1 MTALTPDPKTA
12 RRVIREAAL
21 WYSQLCSGQASAEDT
36 QAWQHWRA
44 QGWEQQWAWSRV
56 ELLQQQIKITPAQM
70 TQQVLLAGH
79 DAMQAKRRAIL
90 KGLGVFTLSAP
101 VAWVGWRMQPWQ
113 PILADYS
120 TATGERR
127 EWRLADGTRLVLNT
141 DSVVN
146 VIFDDHIRLVQL
158 IRGEVYIETGHQDT
172 PQRPFIVRTTQASLR
187 ALGTQFVVRQQVAS
201 TWLGVLQHAVEVTPT
216 AGQPRFQVQA
226 GQQMTLGVQGGSA
239 LSALN
244 GQEASWVHGMLVI
257 TDWRLDALVA
267 ELNRYR
273 PGILRCDPQ
282 LAGQRIS
289 GAFPLDNTDIALEAI
304 QTALPQVRVEYFTR
318 YWVSLRLAT

>member
-36 QAWQHWRA
+36 QAWQHWKA

-56 ELLQQQIKITPAQM
+56 ELLQQQIHTTPVQM
-70 TQQVLLAGH
+70 TQQVLQAGH
-79 DAMQAKRRAIL
+79 EAMQAKRRAIL
-90 KGLGVFTLSAP
+90 KGLGVFTLTAP
-101 VAWVGWRMQPWQ
+101 VAWIGWHLQPWQ
-113 PILADYS
+113 PMLADYS

-127 EWRLADGTRLVLNT
+127 EWRLADGTRMVLNT
-141 DSVVN
+141 GSMVN
-146 VIFDDHIRLVQL
+146 VAFDEHVRLVQL
-158 IRGEVYIETGHQDT
+158 IRGEIYIETGHQDVH
-172 PQRPFIVRTTQASLR
+172 QRPFIVRTTQASLR
-187 ALGTQFVVRQQVAS
+187 ALGTQFVVRQQATS
-201 TWLGVLQHAVEVTPT
+201 TWLGVLQHAVEVTLA
-216 AGQPRFQVQA
+216 AGPPQFQVEA
-226 GQQMTLGVQGGSA
+226 GQQTTLGMQGGGA

-244 GQEASWVHGMLVI
+244 GQEASWVRGMLVI
-257 TDWRLDALVA
+257 TDWRLADLVA

-282 LAGQRIS
+282 LADQRIS
-289 GAFPLDNTDIALEAI
+289 GAFPLDDADIALEAI

-318 YWVSLRLAT
+318 YWVSLRL